1 MKNTKLLLLCLMLT
15 LTCLMVFTLV
25 GCDTLLGGGEHK
37 HNFVQNE
44 AKEPTCTEEGWLMY
58 YTCSECEE
66 YTTFKSV
73 PALGHDIPKGYEQ
86 DADSHSR
93 GCTRCSYV
101 EDEPHNW
108 QKGELTVTPTCEA
121 DGTQTYSCG
130 TCGREKTETVKA
142 FGHNYPDKY
151 VFSGDVH
158 TLSCTHCSK
167 KIEEAHVWTVS
178 ETVEPTCTENGV
190 RKYVCNVCEGTKSD
204 VLVSEGHSFS
214 KNYKPNGDVHSRVCS
229 GCDETIDAPHEWVK
243 FSIEKEPNC
252 VETGIQV
259 YACSGCGGQKR
270 EELPVVDEHFDG
282 DWKITKSPTATID
295 GLKVLHCVRCNKVI
309 DEEILPCDA
318 KSMPIIYLEGNYM
331 AATAKKNEVEM
342 SFTYVDPNRDD
353 FEGYATI
360 KVQGAS
366 STAYAKK
373 NYTIKFY
380 KAADFDKKLKV
391 DLGWGKESKYV
402 MKANWVDFIQARNVV
417 SCRIWGDM
425 VKTRNASAIQ
435 ERLASLPTNGG
446 AIDGYPIAVYMNGE
460 FHGIYTM
467 NVPKDEWMFGMDD
480 SETEALICADDWN
493 HTNFSSLIGYFK
505 EDAAG
510 DLITDGWELKYCG
523 SDDTKWVTDSFN
535 ALIKFCWNNE
545 GEAFKAGISQHLDV
559 DAAIDYLIYMY
570 VNYMRDNTSKNMIW
584 ATYDGKVWIPSVY
597 DQDGVFGQ
605 VWDGKRY
612 APASDALPTVKS
624 NGHIEVGHNLGPDND
639 HLYNGVRFILW
650 DRIWNAYTEEILIRY
665 KQLRETILTEQNIIA
680 EFEAF
685 RACIPESVYQAE
697 IDRWAADR
705 ASWWSGQSGTYYER
719 FNYEY
724 TYQWIGDRLDY
735 VDEAMR
741 NIYNKAY
748 LPTVTTP
755 APELQ

>member
-259 YACSGCGGQKR
+259 YVCSGCGGQKR
-270 EELPVVDEHFDG
+270 EELPVVDEHIDG
-282 DWKITKSPTATID
+282 DWEITSSPTVTVD
-295 GLKVLHCVRCNKVI
+295 GLKVLHCARCNKVI
-309 DEEILPCDA
+309 AEEVLTCDA
-318 KSMPIIYLEGNYM
+318 KSMPVLYFEGDYKS
-331 AATAKKNEVEM
+331 ATNAKNEVEM
-342 SFTYVDPNRDD
+342 VVTYTNPNGEE
-353 FEGYATI
+353 FSAYATI
-360 KVQGAS
+360 KVQGS
-366 STAYAKK
+366 SSVAYDKK
-373 NYTIKFY
+373 NYTVKFFKDETY
-380 KAADFDKKLKV
+380 DKKLKY
-391 DLGWGKESKYV
+391 DFGWGKESKYV
-402 MKANWVDFIQARNVV
+402 IKANWVDFSQARNVV
-417 SCRIWGDM
+417 SCRLWGDL
-425 VKTRNASAIQ
+425 VASRPETENQ
-435 ERLASLPTNGG
+435 KRLAALKTNGG
-446 AIDGYPIAVYMNGE
+446 AIDGFPISVYMNGV
-460 FHGIYTM
+460 FHGIYTF

-480 SETEALICADDWN
+480 APTEAVIAADDWN
-493 HTNFSSLIGYFK
+493 HTDFYSLVESFSELSN
-505 EDAAG
+505 G
-510 DLITDGWELKYCG
+510 DIMSKNGGWELRYCG
-523 SDDTKWVTDSFN
+523 SDDYSWVAKSFDN
-535 ALIKFCWNNE
+535 LIKFCQENE
-545 GEAFKAGISQHLDV
+545 GEAFKAGISNYLDV
-559 DAAIDYLIYMY
+559 DAAIDYVIFMY
-570 VNYMRDNTSKNMIW
+570 ANCMHDNASKNMLW
-584 ATYDGKVWIPSVY
+584 ATYDGKTWIPSVY
-597 DQDGVFGQ
+597 DQDGTFGQ
-605 VWDGKRY
+605 VWDGVRFETPGRY
-612 APASDALPTVKS
+612 LPQVV
-624 NGHIEVGHNLGPDND
+624 NGKVDVNITYGPSGN
-639 HLYNGVRFILW
+639 NKPKFILW
-650 DRIWNAYTEEILIRY
+650 DRIWNAYTEEILARY
-665 KQLRETILTEQNIIA
+665 AELRATTLSVENMIA
-680 EFEAF
+680 ELKKFEDA
-685 RACIPESVYQAE
+685 IPVSVYEADAERWAEARAKWWAGKTGSSTSTWDYTKYHFDYMYSWVEARMECYDAAMAE
-697 IDRWAADR
+697 IAELAA
-705 ASWWSGQSGTYYER
+705 S
-719 FNYEY
+719 
-724 TYQWIGDRLDY
+724 
-735 VDEAMR
+735 
-741 NIYNKAY
+741 K
-748 LPTVTTP
+748 
-755 APELQ
+755 